1 MCLSSVYVQ
10 EEEERKIIVEEA
22 SRVQVDEDGEVQVS
36 TLFGEQKKVE
46 GFRIVEVDFLKNY
59 LVLKRVGAHSTGRD
73 S

>member
-22 SRVQVDEDGEVQVS
+22 SRVQVDADGEVQVS
-36 TLFGEQKKVE
+36 TLFGEQKKFE

-59 LVLKRVGAHSTGRD
+59 LVLKRVGTHSTGRD